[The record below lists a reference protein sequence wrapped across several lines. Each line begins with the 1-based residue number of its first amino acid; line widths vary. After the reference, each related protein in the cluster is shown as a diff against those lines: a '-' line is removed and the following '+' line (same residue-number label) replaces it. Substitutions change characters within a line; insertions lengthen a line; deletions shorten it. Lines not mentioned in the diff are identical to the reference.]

1 MQGFIPEKTN
11 RLTDGLGSLVKLLLI
26 YALTSL
32 LVIPIRAFFKGA
44 GVLIYLIILLAIA
57 GVELQSTL
65 LARTSEPKR
74 AWHGLSSGLLFWQV
88 IRFTVELSTLKFFEG
103 VGILFW
109 VTLVLFIFILWRRV
123 LPIGVRSASLV
134 LLTCWL
140 GKIYQVG
147 FTYLTNWPP
156 FISFGYQS
164 IRWIVGLLGLIALI
178 LLIFKANDLDTRIYC
193 AVAIFTSILA
203 VFMIF

>member
-1 MQGFIPEKTN
+1 MQGYIPEKTN
-11 RLTDGLGSLVKLLLI
+11 RLTDGIGSVVKLLLV

-32 LVIPIRAFFKGA
+32 LVVPIRTFFKGA

-57 GVELQSTL
+57 GIELQSTL
-65 LARTSEPKR
+65 LARTSDPKR

-103 VGILFW
+103 AGILFW
-109 VTLVLFIFILWRRV
+109 VALVMFIFILWRRV
-123 LPIGVRSASLV
+123 LPIGVQSASLV

-140 GKIYQVG
+140 GEIYQVG
-147 FTYLTNWPP
+147 FTYLSNWPP
-156 FISFGYQS
+156 FISFGYQA
-164 IRWIVGLLGLIALI
+164 IRWIIGILGLVALI
-178 LLIFKANDLDTRIYC
+178 LMIFKAHDLNTRIYC
-193 AVAIFTSILA
+193 AVAIFASILT